1 MMSNRIA
8 RLEFLFWCGA
18 PIIVG
23 SLVFTIAALSVGVV
37 DVDIQSGDPKLRSL
51 LAPVVLL
58 ASIVILKAAVSRLHD
73 LSWPGLLV
81 VLAFVPLVGIV
92 FFLVLL
98 TVPGQKK
105 ANAYGEPPMFL
116 ERWRK
121 SKQPANS

>member
-8 RLEFLFWCGA
+8 RLELLFWCGA

-23 SLVFTIAALSVGVV
+23 SLVLTIVALSVGAV

-51 LAPVVLL
+51 LAPVALL

-73 LSWPGLLV
+73 LGWPGWV
-81 VLAFVPLVGIV
+81 VLLAFVPLVDIL
-92 FFLVLL
+92 FFLALL

-105 ANAYGEPPMFL
+105 TNAYGAPPMFL

>member
-1 MMSNRIA
+1 MMSDRIA
-8 RLEFLFWCGA
+8 RLELLFWCGA

-23 SLVFTIAALSVGVV
+23 SLVFTIVALGVGGV
-37 DVDIQSGDPKLRSL
+37 DVDIQSGGPQLHNL
-51 LAPVVLL
+51 LAPVALL

-73 LSWPGLLV
+73 LGWPGWV
-81 VLAFVPLVGIV
+81 VLLAFVPLVDIV

-105 ANAYGEPPMFL
+105 TNAYGEPPIFL

-121 SKQPANS
+121 SKQFAN